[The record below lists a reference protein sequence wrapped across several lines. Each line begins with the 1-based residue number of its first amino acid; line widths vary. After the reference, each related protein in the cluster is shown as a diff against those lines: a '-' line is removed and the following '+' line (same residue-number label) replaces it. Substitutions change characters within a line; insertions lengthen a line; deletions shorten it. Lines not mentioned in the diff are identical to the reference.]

1 MHSLHKG
8 ERLKSAAL
16 MDLTFKQGVKIKA
29 YPVLVRATVAPLTQ
43 EVPFQA
49 AFTVGKK
56 RFRRAVDRN
65 RIKRLLRE
73 AWRVEK
79 TALAKNW
86 EPGAPQWAVVFIFV
100 GQEVP
105 SFDDCRRWVRHAA
118 SKLAQ
123 HTGAAEGTA

>member
-43 EVPFQA
+43 EVPFQT

-86 EPGAPQWAVVFIFV
+86 QPGSPQWAVVFIFV

>member
-16 MDLTFKQGVKIKA
+16 MDLAFKQGVKIKA
-29 YPVLVRATVAPLTQ
+29 FPVLVRATVAPLTQ

-86 EPGAPQWAVVFIFV
+86 QPGSPQWAVVFIFV

-105 SFDDCRRWVRHAA
+105 SFEDCRRWVRHAA
-118 SKLAQ
+118 GKLAQ

>member
-16 MDLTFKQGVKIKA
+16 MDLAFKQGVKIKA
-29 YPVLVRATVAPLTQ
+29 FPVLVRATTAPLTQ
-43 EVPFQA
+43 DVPFQA

-56 RFRRAVDRN
+56 SFRRAVDRN

-79 TALAKNW
+79 SDLAKNW
-86 EPGAPQWAVVFIFV
+86 QPGSPQWAVVFIFV

-118 SKLAQ
+118 GKLAQ